1 MVVALVGVQL
11 IGVAAAGRL
20 VLFLAGA
27 VGVRL
32 RAHEHRYIFIT
43 LGHPGPRD
51 RVAVLPGRAIATAG
65 VSV

>member
-1 MVVALVGVQL
+1 VVVALAGVPL
-11 IGVAAAGRL
+11 IGVAAAAGRL

-43 LGHPGPRD
+43 LGHP
-51 RVAVLPGRAIATAG
+51 VSAISVSSGRAIATAG